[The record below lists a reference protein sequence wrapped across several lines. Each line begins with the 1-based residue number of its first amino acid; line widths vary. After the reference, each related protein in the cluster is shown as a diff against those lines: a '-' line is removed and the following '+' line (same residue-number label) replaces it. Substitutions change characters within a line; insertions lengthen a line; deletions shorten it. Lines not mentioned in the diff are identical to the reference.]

1 MIRMYLCMLSTP
13 AKLDL
18 YTYTK
23 VSLKTP
29 NSTYWYVYIEN
40 MGAKVTDHVPGKKNV
55 TYNSKCT
62 NANNFD

>member
-40 MGAKVTDHVPGKKNV
+40 MGAKVTDHVPGKK
-55 TYNSKCT
+55 KC
-62 NANNFD
+62 NL